1 MILAVERGKRIL
13 CEPANADAAAQGC
26 YFAPAERDLTY
37 AEMGRI
43 IGAALGRCRT
53 RVVRMGPI
61 LVWAFGLIATAL
73 SQLRGQA
80 WYFNLDK
87 AREARAGSWTC
98 SGAAAARDLAFAVT
112 GSLDERLK
120 QTARWYLEHGWLV
133 ARDAGNDRFG
143 SSKVPNARRSR
154 RLAPGSLQMGKTD

>member
-37 AEMGRI
+37 AEMGRMMA
-43 IGAALGRCRT
+43 AALGRCRT
-53 RVVRMGPI
+53 CVVRMGPI
-61 LVWAFGLIATAL
+61 LVWAFGLIATFL

-87 AREARAGSWTC
+87 AREAQAGLLDLFRRC
-98 SGAAAARDLAFAVT
+98 SGTRFGVCRDRFLGGEVET
-112 GSLDERLK
+112 DGPLVSR
-120 QTARWYLEHGWLV
+120 TWLV
-133 ARDAGNDRFG
+133 CCEGPGERSLRF
-143 SSKVPNARRSR
+143 
-154 RLAPGSLQMGKTD
+154 L